1 MKMEKNKENYTV
13 YIHNFPNGKSY
24 VGITGQL
31 PENVGKM
38 DGAINISLIFFRQFK
53 SMVGITLSTLFSHL
67 I

>member
-31 PENVGKM
+31 PEKRWKNGWGYK
-38 DGAINISLIFFRQFK
+38 
-53 SMVGITLSTLFSHL
+53 H
-67 I
+67 